1 MTTSSSFPP
10 RDASTAVRAPAAPS
24 DPGRATGSEGETFV
38 VANEFAEVLVQR
50 VLTHNGVRL
59 EVSSPR
65 LHRAVRL
72 DPLQLEALT
81 WQEAAAFSAMLTE
94 PFGPSGEEDDTA
106 GKPGGEPPRAGAERR
121 AGAEGNGRA
130 HGEVWR

>member
-1 MTTSSSFPP
+1 MSPSREQGVTAPSAFERRGAPSASPALPASAEDDRATSSES
-10 RDASTAVRAPAAPS
+10 DAI
-24 DPGRATGSEGETFV
+24 V
-38 VANEFAEVLVQR
+38 VANEFAEVVVQR

-65 LHRAVRL
+65 LGRVVRL

-81 WQEAAAFSAMLTE
+81 WQEAAAFSAMLIE
-94 PFGPSGEEDDTA
+94 PFGPSE
-106 GKPGGEPPRAGAERR
+106 GGPTDGVGGAPEH

-130 HGEVWR
+130 HGGAWR

>member
-1 MTTSSSFPP
+1 M
-10 RDASTAVRAPAAPS
+10 
-24 DPGRATGSEGETFV
+24 

-65 LHRAVRL
+65 LHRSVRL

-81 WQEAAAFSAMLTE
+81 WQEAAAFSGMLAE
-94 PFGPSGEEDDTA
+94 PFGPSGEEDETA
-106 GKPGGEPPRAGAERR
+106 GKAGEEPER
-121 AGAEGNGRA
+121 AGAEGNGRS
-130 HGEVWR
+130 HGDVWR

>member
-1 MTTSSSFPP
+1 MTTPFPLEA
-10 RDASTAVRAPAAPS
+10 RDASDATRAPAAPS
-24 DPGRATGSEGETFV
+24 DPGPATGSEVETLV

-94 PFGPSGEEDDTA
+94 PFGPSGEKEEPA
-106 GKPGGEPPRAGAERR
+106 GIPEGPPERAR
-121 AGAEGNGRA
+121 AKSNGRA
-130 HGEVWR
+130 HGDVRR

>member
-1 MTTSSSFPP
+1 VTTSSAFEP
-10 RDASTAVRAPAAPS
+10 RAARRAFCAPA
-24 DPGRATGSEGETFV
+24 DPGRATAAESETLV

-94 PFGPSGEEDDTA
+94 PFGPSGDDA
-106 GKPGGEPPRAGAERR
+106 PFGGTGDEPAR

-130 HGEVWR
+130 HKGRWR